1 MNLFRIHGVAIP
13 LNILLTITNKEV
25 YKIVYTMY
33 KVYNYKLIYN

>member
-1 MNLFRIHGVAIP
+1 MNLFRIHRVAIP
-13 LNILLTITNKEV
+13 LNILLTITNKEI